1 MMQKKQSGSDRMRIV
16 FMGTPEFAVPSLR
29 SLVEAGYDVVGV
41 FTQPDKPKGRGN
53 KLTPS
58 PVKEYALVH
67 QLPIF
72 QPNRIRKD
80 GVQDLQNLV
89 PDLCVTA
96 AFGQILS
103 QEILDIPRLGT
114 VNVHASL
121 LPRHRGSA
129 PINWCILMGDTKTGV
144 TTMMT
149 DKGIDT
155 GDMLLVKETDILP
168 GETAGELSIRLS
180 ALGAQA
186 LLDTLQLIK
195 EGRCPRFTQN
205 HDAHTYEPM
214 LKKEMGL
221 IDWRKSADEIVRQVR
236 GLDPWPGTYT
246 PFPEG
251 SLKVIQA
258 QMEKN
263 MNGQPGQVLMADGKQ
278 GLVIAAGKDAV
289 RIVTLQAPGK
299 KQMDAKDYLRGHPL
313 QLGLIWQECIE

>member
-1 MMQKKQSGSDRMRIV
+1 MRVV
-16 FMGTPEFAVPSLR
+16 FMGTPEFAVPSLKA
-29 SLVEAGYDVVGV
+29 LVEAGYSVVGV

-58 PVKEYALVH
+58 PVKEYALARQIPV
-67 QLPIF
+67 F
-72 QPNRIRKD
+72 QPVRIRKD
-80 GVQDLQNLV
+80 SVEDLKSLA

-129 PINWCILMGDTKTGV
+129 PINWCILMGDTKTGI

-155 GDMLLVKETDILP
+155 GDMLLAKETEILP
-168 GETAGELSIRLS
+168 SETAGELGLRLS
-180 ALGAQA
+180 VLGAQT
-186 LLDTLQLIK
+186 LLDTLALIQ
-195 EGRCPRFTQN
+195 EGRCPRFAQN

-214 LKKEMGL
+214 LKKEMSL
-221 IDWRKSADEIVRQVR
+221 IDWKKSADEVVLQVR

-251 SLKVIQA
+251 ILKVVRAQA
-258 QMEKN
+258 ENDLSGK
-263 MNGQPGQVLMADGKQ
+263 PGQVLLADGKQ
-278 GLVIAAGKDAV
+278 GLVIAAGKGAV
-289 RIVTLQAPGK
+289 RIEKLQAPGG
-299 KQMDAKDYLRGHPL
+299 KQMDARDYLRGHPL
-313 QLGLIWQECIE
+313 QTGIIWQERAE